1 MTSPVVEKI
10 TARAVRADQRVAL
23 PESGDPRVLAAAGEI
38 VARGYAEVV
47 LLGRPDAVRADAAEQ
62 GVDLSGIE
70 IVDPLTDP
78 ARPGYVQRLHDR
90 RSRKGMTGE
99 QADALMADAVYYAG
113 AMVADGRVDGMVAGS
128 ICPTKD
134 TIRSALW
141 SVGLAQGCRTV
152 ASCSL
157 MQTQAR
163 QFGVGGAVIFADT
176 GVVPEPTAEQLADI
190 AVHAAAACRAL
201 LDAEPRVAMLS
212 FSTKGSAT
220 SGSVRRVLE
229 ATELVRARAPELAI
243 DGELQADAALVEE
256 VGRRKAADSNVA
268 GRANTLV
275 FPCLACGNIAY
286 KLVERLGGA
295 TAIGPL
301 LLGLARPINDLSRGC
316 SAEDIALVA
325 AVTAVQAIDQP

>member
-10 TARAVRADQRVAL
+10 TARAVRADKRIVL
-23 PESGDPRVLAAAGEI
+23 PESGDPRVLAAAAEI
-38 VARGYAEVV
+38 VARGYADVV
-47 LLGRPDAVRADAAEQ
+47 LLGRPDAVCADAAEQ

-78 ARPGYVQRLHDR
+78 ARPRYVQRLHDR

-113 AMVADGRVDGMVAGS
+113 AMVADGRIDGMVAGS

-141 SVGLAQGCRTV
+141 SVGLAQACRTV
-152 ASCSL
+152 ASCSI

-212 FSTKGSAT
+212 FSTKGSAH
-220 SGSVRRVLE
+220 SPAVQKVLD
-229 ATELVRARAPELAI
+229 ATELARSRRPDLQI
-243 DGELQADAALVEE
+243 DGELQLDAAIIPEIAK
-256 VGRRKAADSNVA
+256 RKAHGSAVA
-268 GRANTLV
+268 GRANTLI
-275 FPCLACGNIAY
+275 FPDLSCGNIAY
-286 KLVERLGGA
+286 KLVERLGKA
-295 TAIGPL
+295 TALGPL
-301 LLGLARPINDLSRGC
+301 LMGLARPVNDLSRGC
-316 SAEDIALVA
+316 SADDIALISA
-325 AVTAVQAIDQP
+325 ITAVQSL